1 MELFDLLRVYD
12 WITVIYV
19 GVGIIAFIWA
29 GVGNEFV
36 YFIIEWRNRKLKD
49 TSNKKRKCDLYFEE
63 FRRSWMRNQNI
74 WISVEYFLVGFSY
87 LSMVIVIYMSVDN
100 IIIDG
105 DILKAKTTIYTILNL
120 LASALRDYLQ
130 PKKKALGARQAYL
143 LLDKK
148 ILEYEY
154 QDASDKDLV
163 DAISEGE
170 KLITK
175 STYEE

>member
-1 MELFDLLRVYD
+1 
-12 WITVIYV
+12 
-19 GVGIIAFIWA
+19 
-29 GVGNEFV
+29 
-36 YFIIEWRNRKLKD
+36 
-49 TSNKKRKCDLYFEE
+49 
-63 FRRSWMRNQNI
+63 MRNQNI

>member
-1 MELFDLLRVYD
+1 MVY
-12 WITVIYV
+12 VIM
-19 GVGIIAFIWA
+19 GIAAFIWA

-36 YFIIEWRNRKLKD
+36 YWLIDRKNKKLEN
-49 TSNKKRKCDLYFEE
+49 TSNTKRKCDIYFEE

-100 IIIDG
+100 IIMDG
-105 DILKAKTTIYTILNL
+105 DILKAKTTIYAILNL

-143 LLDKK
+143 LLDRK

-154 QDASDKDLV
+154 QNASDKDLV

-175 STYEE
+175 STYAE